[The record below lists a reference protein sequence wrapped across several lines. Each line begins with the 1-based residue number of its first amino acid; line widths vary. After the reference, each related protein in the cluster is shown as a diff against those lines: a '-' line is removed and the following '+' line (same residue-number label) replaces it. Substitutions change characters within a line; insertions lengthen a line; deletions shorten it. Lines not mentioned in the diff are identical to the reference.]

1 MPLEVGSSPEAIAR
15 NIKELVSAGHPQEQA
30 VAIAERLARGDGG
43 NADGLRF
50 DGGAESYGEP
60 EQRYDFSRLA
70 GSKVSRT
77 SQGFARMPANLTRTG
92 VFKYT
97 NPDGTTRRE
106 LRLPEEVFAQDSL
119 DSLRDAPVVWGHPAM
134 VTPANIR
141 EHEIGHISGT
151 PKGDGVRLV
160 SGELVVKRADG
171 LAKVDS
177 GEGQE
182 LSCGYKCH
190 TEMRSGVYQ
199 GEKFDC
205 IQRGIVY
212 NHVGMGPKGWG
223 RAGGDVALRLDGL
236 YATIEVQPEVTISE
250 ISAPMKIRF
259 DGQELDLASEV
270 NVNAIQ
276 SRLDS
281 QATALKT
288 ATTERD
294 TLQAKLDSSTA
305 DVAKLT
311 ANLTAA
317 LDPKR
322 IDSAVESRVA
332 LVVSAA
338 KVLGDDAKFDGKTER
353 EIQALVIAKVQPSAK
368 LDGKSDDYV
377 SARFDACLETASASK
392 TVSNFA
398 NAFAG
403 VNLDGLDEAARK
415 DEKEAKEARA
425 NQHKAPLAMS
435 KGK

>member
-1 MPLEVGSSPEAIAR
+1 
-15 NIKELVSAGHPQEQA
+15 
-30 VAIAERLARGDGG
+30 
-43 NADGLRF
+43 
-50 DGGAESYGEP
+50 
-60 EQRYDFSRLA
+60 
-70 GSKVSRT
+70 
-77 SQGFARMPANLTRTG
+77 
-92 VFKYT
+92 
-97 NPDGTTRRE
+97 
-106 LRLPEEVFAQDSL
+106 
-119 DSLRDAPVVWGHPAM
+119 
-134 VTPANIR
+134 
-141 EHEIGHISGT
+141 
-151 PKGDGVRLV
+151 
-160 SGELVVKRADG
+160 
-171 LAKVDS
+171 
-177 GEGQE
+177 
-182 LSCGYKCH
+182 
-190 TEMRSGVYQ
+190 
-199 GEKFDC
+199 
-205 IQRGIVY
+205 
-212 NHVGMGPKGWG
+212 
-223 RAGGDVALRLDGL
+223 
-236 YATIEVQPEVTISE
+236 
-250 ISAPMKIRF
+250 MKIRF

-415 DEKEAKEARA
+415 DEKEAEEARA